1 MTDLPTPV
9 PSPEPSP
16 VPVSSPAAPPPATQL
31 AAPSPAAPPTD
42 VIHDIGYRH
51 DDGVRLG
58 RGWIVRS
65 LLLDTVRGVFGLG
78 RPARAKVM
86 PWIIV
91 AILAVPAVVIGLVVL
106 ITGGKQLPV
115 SYTQYLSQFWLP
127 LSLFVAGAAPYAVS
141 RDLRYGV
148 MPLYLSRPMRRTD
161 YVLARYGGLAIALFA
176 VMVIPQTLLM
186 IAALLAKLPVKDQIV
201 GWAGGLFASL
211 LLAVLLAAL
220 GLVVAAATPRRGIG
234 VAAIIT
240 LLVVVAGVSVVLS
253 GLASEKGSDNLA
265 ALAGVLDPFRLVD
278 GLAVLVLGVTPALGQ
293 FAPFTNSQAVPFVL
307 VYLAVVAACGGLV
320 LRRYRKGAGL

>member
-9 PSPEPSP
+9 PSPQPQP
-16 VPVSSPAAPPPATQL
+16 VPVPAPV
-31 AAPSPAAPPTD
+31 PAAPPTD

-65 LLLDTVRGVFGLG
+65 LLLDTVRGSFGLG

-91 AILAVPAVVIGLVVL
+91 AILAAPAVVIALVVL
-106 ITGGKQLPV
+106 ITGGNKLPV
-115 SYTQYLSQFWLP
+115 SYTAYLSQFWLP

-161 YVLARYGGLAIALFA
+161 YVVARYGGVAIALFA
-176 VMVIPQTLLM
+176 VMVVPQTLLM
-186 IAALLAKLPVKDQIV
+186 ITGLLAKLPVGDQLV

-220 GLVVAAATPRRGIG
+220 GLVVAAGTPRRGIG

-240 LLVVVAGVSVVLS
+240 LLVVVAGVSVALS
-253 GLASEKGSDNLA
+253 GLANAKESANLA
-265 ALAGVLDPFRLVD
+265 ALAGALDPFRLVD

-293 FAPFTNSQAVPFVL
+293 FAPVTTSQAVPFAL
-307 VYLAVVAACGGLV
+307 VYVAVVVACGGLV